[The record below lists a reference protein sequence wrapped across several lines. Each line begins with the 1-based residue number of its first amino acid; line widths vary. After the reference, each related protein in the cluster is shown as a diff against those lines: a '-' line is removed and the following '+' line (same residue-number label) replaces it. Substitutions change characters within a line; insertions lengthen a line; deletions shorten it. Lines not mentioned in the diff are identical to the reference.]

1 MFAIAYKMELIRI
14 EIGYAIHRFVLTSD
28 HVMKYHSHSTYS
40 PSVRNKM
47 DNNSCEILLVP

>member
-14 EIGYAIHRFVLTSD
+14 EMGYAIHRFVFTSD